1 MSISA
6 WAAPRA
12 KSPLEAFQYTPSAL
26 GPQDVEI
33 RISHCGI
40 CHSDLHLID
49 DDWGESR
56 YPLVPGHE
64 IVGIATRLGAAVSHL
79 RAGQRV
85 GVGWQRSSC
94 GECEYC
100 RRGDENLCARSEATC
115 VGHHGGFAAAIVTDS
130 RFAFPIP
137 EALESASAAPL
148 LCAGVTVFS
157 PLRRHGVG
165 PGMRVGIVGIGGLG
179 HLAVQFAAK
188 LGASVTALSST
199 AAKAEDARRLGAAEF
214 LATSDAGGMRKAKRS
229 LDYILSTVNVDLPW
243 GEYLKLLRPNGTLC
257 FVGAAPG
264 NLGIRPGQ
272 LIGGQKTLTG
282 SSIGG
287 RAMMAD
293 MLSFAAERQVRPYIE
308 ARPMAEVNAALA
320 RVAAN
325 QARYRM
331 VLENP

>member
-6 WAAPRA
+6 WAALKAR
-12 KSPLEAFQYTPSAL
+12 SPLEAFRYDPAPL
-26 GPQDVEI
+26 GPGDVEI

-49 DDWGESR
+49 DDWGGGR

-64 IVGIATRLGAAVSHL
+64 IVGTVTRLGPGVSHL
-79 RAGQRV
+79 KPGQRV
-85 GVGWQRSSC
+85 GVGWQRSAC

-100 RRGDENLCARSEATC
+100 RAGEDNLCARSQATC
-115 VGHHGGFAAAIVTDS
+115 VGHHGGFAAAIITDS
-130 RFAFPIP
+130 RFAFPLP
-137 EALESASAAPL
+137 EALESAQAAPL

-165 PGMRVGIVGIGGLG
+165 PGTRVGVVGVGGLG
-179 HLAVQFAAK
+179 HLGLQFAAR
-188 LGASVTALSST
+188 LGASVTALSSS
-199 AAKAEDARRLGAAEF
+199 AGKGEDARRFGAADF
-214 LATSDAGGMRKAKRS
+214 LLSSDAAAMQKARRS
-229 LDYILSTVNVDLPW
+229 LDFILSTVNVDLPW
-243 GEYLKLLRPNGTLC
+243 GDYLRLLRPNGKLC

-264 NLGIRPGQ
+264 TLGIRPGE
-272 LIGGQKTLTG
+272 LIGGQRTLVG
-282 SSIGG
+282 SAIGG

-293 MLSFAAERQVRPYIE
+293 MLAFAAEHGVRPRIE
-308 ARPMAEVNAALA
+308 ALPMDQVNAAVQ
-320 RVAAN
+320 RVATN